1 MASSTFTTDDKYI
14 LSTSGGLGV
23 SGIYGTA
30 DSTTAG
36 DTTYGSTF
44 SISKDGMVWGDSADF
59 PRKKIIIKCSKCG
72 KRLGSFYGI
81 APMSDTYCKLCHKLE
96 KLKE

>member
-14 LSTSGGLGV
+14 LGTSDGSDVSST
-23 SGIYGTA
+23 YGTPGFTIKT
-30 DSTTAG
+30 DGTL
-36 DTTYGSTF
+36 

-72 KRLGSFYGI
+72 KRLGSFYGM
-81 APMSDTYCKLCHKLE
+81 APMSDTYCRLCHKLE